1 MSNLATKA
9 PNFTPETARAAAIK
23 SAESRKLNRLREIE
37 RLANERSKPD
47 DARKE
52 MTLRQID
59 RLDKLIGS
67 ALDADDANLFLKL
80 AAAKEKLWKL
90 VQPTAGV
97 SHPGR
102 SKRAEA
108 PIAMPINTPT
118 GSVSSQNNP

>member
-23 SAESRKLNRLREIE
+23 SAESRRLNRLREIE

-108 PIAMPINTPT
+108 PVAMPINTPT

>member
-1 MSNLATKA
+1 
-9 PNFTPETARAAAIK
+9 
-23 SAESRKLNRLREIE
+23 
-37 RLANERSKPD
+37 
-47 DARKE
+47 

-80 AAAKEKLWKL
+80 TAAKEKLWKL

-108 PIAMPINTPT
+108 PVAMPINTPT

>member
-23 SAESRKLNRLREIE
+23 SAESRKLNRQREIE
-37 RLANERSKPD
+37 RLANERSIPD

-108 PIAMPINTPT
+108 PVAMPINTPT